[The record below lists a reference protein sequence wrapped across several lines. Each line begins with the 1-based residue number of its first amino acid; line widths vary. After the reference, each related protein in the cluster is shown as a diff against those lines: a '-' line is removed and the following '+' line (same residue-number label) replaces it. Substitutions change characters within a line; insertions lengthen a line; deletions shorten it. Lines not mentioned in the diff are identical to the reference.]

1 MFVITNILITVN
13 KLAQEIRQT
22 KPFASPGEEAVL
34 NLARTHEFFNQ
45 RISEFLKAFQLTPT
59 QYNMLRILRG
69 AGSEGVTCSQACER
83 MITPDPD
90 ITRLL
95 DRMEHQGWT
104 QRERSRQDRRVVIT
118 RITGK
123 GLELVDRIDAPLE
136 AFTERLLGHIDRGKL
151 LDLIEI
157 LESLRGS
164 AEQSQNRGEQN
175 EDNL

>member
-1 MFVITNILITVN
+1 MS

-22 KPFASPGEEAVL
+22 KPFASPAEEAIL
-34 NLARTHEFFNQ
+34 NVARTHEFLNQ
-45 RISEFLKAFQLTPT
+45 RLSEFLKQFQLTPT

-69 AGSEGVTCSQACER
+69 AGADGVTCSQACER

-95 DRMEHQGWT
+95 DRMEHQGWL
-104 QRERSRQDRRVVIT
+104 QRERSTQDRRVVIS
-118 RITGK
+118 RITER
-123 GLELVDRIDAPLE
+123 GLELANRIDAPL
-136 AFTERLLGHIDRGKL
+136 AQHLDQLLGHIDRGTF

-164 AEQSQNRGEQN
+164 A
-175 EDNL
+175 D